1 MSELEATTGLRAQ
14 AAELN
19 IKLATM
25 RLVAIRTGVDGMVLL
40 LSTTMAAAIFR
51 DKYRIPIPTLIIRR
65 EHKGREPAYVT
76 VG

>member
-1 MSELEATTGLRAQ
+1 MSELAATTGLRAQ

-40 LSTTMAAAIFR
+40 LSTN
-51 DKYRIPIPTLIIRR
+51 
-65 EHKGREPAYVT
+65 HGGRHLSRQV
-76 VG
+76 